1 MAGHDMQHR
10 CCTVYHVEPA
20 FNWATEHQYAA
31 RVCRIG
37 QTSPTEVFRLF
48 TEDSYQ
54 ELHEFSMI
62 KEANSRVAGFDELH
76 TAVRELKNRETLS
89 SEQLALGA
97 FEIWRSRVTGRVNA

>member
-1 MAGHDMQHR
+1 
-10 CCTVYHVEPA
+10 
-20 FNWATEHQYAA
+20 
-31 RVCRIG
+31 
-37 QTSPTEVFRLF
+37 
-48 TEDSYQ
+48 
-54 ELHEFSMI
+54 MI